1 MYQIKEEKKALR
13 EEYSKKRSEMDLEH
27 KKSLDKKI
35 IERFKALATYRYSHT
50 LLLYYPIQGEIDV
63 TGLINDALRSGK
75 RVALPRCES
84 HGSVMHFH
92 YINSIDDLK
101 IGRFGIMEPRED
113 AELFSKD
120 SLGGPTVVVIPALS
134 YDRLG
139 YRLGYGRGFY
149 DRYFGR
155 SGISTVGLVYSEFL
169 TDKLPHGR
177 FDIAVDILITEKE
190 VKVIGK

>member
-92 YINSIDDLK
+92 
-101 IGRFGIMEPRED
+101 
-113 AELFSKD
+113 
-120 SLGGPTVVVIPALS
+120 
-134 YDRLG
+134 
-139 YRLGYGRGFY
+139 
-149 DRYFGR
+149 
-155 SGISTVGLVYSEFL
+155 
-169 TDKLPHGR
+169 
-177 FDIAVDILITEKE
+177 
-190 VKVIGK
+190 